1 MQRLIANL
9 FLLSSLFCYVAPVK
23 IIPTDI
29 QPFYLIFA
37 LLYLSYGIPKKVPV
51 DFLVIA
57 FTVIVSTIVLTVN
70 MFTFDAIR
78 SYIAYIGLLICFL
91 AFFKYFKD
99 YGVPY
104 KILEYYVYILLGISV
119 LQKFVNRDFF
129 SFFIVSQR
137 TSEQRGV
144 TSAFSEPTHYGMICL
159 FLAIILILIDHPL
172 KKRLFII
179 LIVQIIGFAMS
190 SQTMLFLL
198 LWLIVYLILNKM
210 NLARVAF
217 IAFLGFIGLYSYSFL
232 IVYFNLEDIR
242 FVRIFDIIL
251 NEGFLILLMVDT
263 SVADRLAHIIYS
275 FKGAFDNFLFPNGF
289 IVWFDY
295 LEEMNSKY
303 EGILPHAGMS
313 KIMSSLGAILFE
325 LGIFGVPLIMLFY
338 KNIMLLSL
346 RVRKN
351 PIELM
356 MLFSFIFLTAVQLT
370 LPLYAFLLSY
380 GCWITTK
387 TKFLLKE

>member
-57 FTVIVSTIVLTVN
+57 FTVIVATIVLTVN

-91 AFFKYFKD
+91 AFLKYFKD

-172 KKRLFII
+172 KKRLFIL
-179 LIVQIIGFAMS
+179 LIIQIVGFAMS
-190 SQTMLFLL
+190 TQTMLFLL
-198 LWLIVYLILNKM
+198 IWLIVYLVLNKM
-210 NLARVAF
+210 NLARVTF
-217 IAFLGFIGLYSYSFL
+217 IAILGLIGLYTYSFF
-232 IVYFNLEDIR
+232 IVYFNLNDVR

-251 NEGFLILLMVDT
+251 NEGFMILLMVDN
-263 SVADRLAHIIYS
+263 SVADRFAHIIYS

-295 LEEMNSKY
+295 LEEMNEKY
-303 EGILPHAGMS
+303 LGVLPHAGMS

-356 MLFSFIFLTAVQLT
+356 MIFSFIFLTAVQLT

>member
-1 MQRLIANL
+1 MQKLVANL

-23 IIPTDI
+23 VIPTDI
-29 QPFYLIFA
+29 QPFYLIFG
-37 LLYLSYGIPKKVPV
+37 LLYLSYGIPKKVPI

-57 FTVIVSTIVLTVN
+57 FTVLVATVILIVN
-70 MFTFDAIR
+70 MFVFDAIR
-78 SYIAYIGLLICFL
+78 SYIAYIGLLTCFV

-119 LQKFVNRDFF
+119 VQKFINRDFF
-129 SFFIVSQR
+129 SYFIVSQR
-137 TSEQRGV
+137 TSAQRGV

-159 FLAIILILIDHPL
+159 FLAIIMILINHPL
-172 KKRLFII
+172 KKRLVTLLII
-179 LIVQIIGFAMS
+179 QIVGFAMS
-190 SQTMLFLL
+190 TQAMLFLL
-198 LWLIVYLILNKM
+198 IWLIIYLILNKM
-210 NLARVAF
+210 NLARVAV
-217 IAFLGFIGLYSYSFL
+217 IAFLGIIGLYSYSFL
-232 IVYFNLEDIR
+232 IVYFNMEDVR
-242 FVRIFDIIL
+242 FVKIFDIIF
-251 NEGFLILLMVDT
+251 NEGFLILLMADT

-289 IVWFDY
+289 VVWFDY
-295 LEEMNSKY
+295 LEEMNKKY
-303 EGILPHAGMS
+303 LDVLPHAGMS

-325 LGIFGVPLIMLFY
+325 LGLFGIPLIVLLY
-338 KNIMLLSL
+338 KNILLLSL
-346 RVRKN
+346 KVRKN
-351 PIELM
+351 PIEM
-356 MLFSFIFLTAVQLT
+356 MVVFSFIFLTAVQLT